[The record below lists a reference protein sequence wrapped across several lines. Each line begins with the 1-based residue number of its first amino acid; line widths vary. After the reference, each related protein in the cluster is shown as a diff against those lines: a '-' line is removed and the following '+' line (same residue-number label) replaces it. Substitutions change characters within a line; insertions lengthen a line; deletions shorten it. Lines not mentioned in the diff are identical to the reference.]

1 MKKSNVRLK
10 KFILV
15 IGENKSIG
23 GSCSMMKYIELTI
36 EEAMQRC
43 EKNAKVFVSIQD
55 LKDTNTNVSF
65 VKKERK
71 DYLEIFEDMQTAA
84 SLCDDFVKQL
94 KLFSEKQDIYD
105 IKPKGIQKTVL
116 LRE

>member
-1 MKKSNVRLK
+1 
-10 KFILV
+10 
-15 IGENKSIG
+15 
-23 GSCSMMKYIELTI
+23 MKYIELTI

-43 EKNAKVFVSIQD
+43 EKNAKVFVAIQD

-94 KLFSEKQDIYD
+94 KLFSEKQDILTLN
-105 IKPKGIQKTVL
+105 QKVF
-116 LRE
+116 RKQFC